1 MMTECPSADTLSRY
15 AIGDLDDAT
24 SDDLERHLATCPNCE
39 DSLAG
44 FDSAEDSLIRHLPLA
59 AATAPPAASD
69 SPGWLAQLRNGP
81 VELSVSDS
89 QSPVAPISGSP
100 AEFSSYELLGIL
112 GRGGM
117 GVVYRARHRQLH
129 RLVALKVLS
138 PRLMA
143 TSEARRRFEREIRI
157 LGGLHHPGIVM
168 ATDANRID
176 GAAYLVMELIDGVDL
191 ARLVR
196 TSGAL
201 SVPEAC
207 EAGRQIADALSAA
220 HQTGTIHRDI
230 KPSNVM
236 VDHSGRI
243 KLLDFGLA
251 HLSEFSAE
259 SLDTSLGRLLGT
271 LDYMAPEQADC
282 ERPLDAR
289 VDLLGLGAT
298 LF

>member
-1 MMTECPSADTLSRY
+1 MPPNEVLSRY
-15 AIGDLDDAT
+15 AIGDLDDAA
-24 SDDLERHLATCPNCE
+24 SDDIERHLAVCLACE
-39 DSLAG
+39 DSLAR
-44 FDSAEDSLIRHLPLA
+44 FDSAEDSLMRHLPLA
-59 AATAPPAASD
+59 AVQTPQAVSE
-69 SPGWLAQLRNGP
+69 SPDWLAELRNGP
-81 VELSVSDS
+81 LDLRTPGSEPRLSAMTG
-89 QSPVAPISGSP
+89 PPP
-100 AEFSSYELLGIL
+100 EFSSYELLGVL

-117 GVVYRARHRQLH
+117 GIVYRARHRQLH

-191 ARLVR
+191 ARMVR
-196 TSGAL
+196 VGGPL

-207 EAGRQIADALSAA
+207 ETGRQIAGALAAA
-220 HQTGTIHRDI
+220 HQAGTIHRDI

-236 VDHSGRI
+236 IDRLGRV

-251 HLSEFSAE
+251 HLAEASTE

-289 VDLLGLGAT
+289 VDLFGLGAT